1 MEQRENKQH
10 GGGNGFIFGVIVGVL
25 VALLFTTK
33 KGREILRDV
42 SEKIIT
48 KLSSMEEYAKQA
60 DDISELFDEIDT
72 DEKDY
77 VKSDPQA
84 AAEVQKEE
92 PKVVVKEVSK
102 KPAVAEVKK
111 EAPKPVAK
119 PAPAAKVEELEEDTE
134 ESVAERIEA
143 LGESEEKAP
152 EKVITGRR
160 WFRGLKKK

>member
-1 MEQRENKQH
+1 MDQRETKQH

-48 KLSSMEEYAKQA
+48 KLSNMEENAKQA

-72 DEKDY
+72 EEEDY
-77 VKSDPQA
+77 VKSEPQA
-84 AAEVQKEE
+84 AAVVQKEE
-92 PKVVVKEVSK
+92 PKVVIKEEK
-102 KPAVAEVKK
+102 KTVVTEVKK

-119 PAPAAKVEELEEDTE
+119 PVPAAKVEELEDEPDD
-134 ESVAERIEA
+134 SVADRIEA
-143 LGESEEKAP
+143 LGEAEEKAP

-160 WFRGLKKK
+160 WFRGLKKKS